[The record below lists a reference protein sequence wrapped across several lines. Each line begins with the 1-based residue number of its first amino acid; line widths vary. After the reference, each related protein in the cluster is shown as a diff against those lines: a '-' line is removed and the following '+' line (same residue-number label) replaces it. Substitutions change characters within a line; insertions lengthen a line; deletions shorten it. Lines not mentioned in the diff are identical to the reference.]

1 MRQHWFIAVTLAL
14 TSNLASAGPDPGPSA
29 TSLVEAQLIQPLA
42 AKDRKQSRFSRARLP
57 PAERRVRMAND
68 KPQRDSTGEAFV
80 TFAIDSRGG
89 WDDSSDAPWQTATI
103 TGCVYPGRGDVFIKR
118 GNAYH
123 PAAAALGKKT
133 KPSSSTTCRSSSD
146 QAARQFAQPP
156 A

>member
-1 MRQHWFIAVTLAL
+1 MRHLMFVVATVVL

-42 AKDRKQSRFSRARLP
+42 AKERKQSRFSRARLP
-57 PAERRVRMAND
+57 PSERRVRMANA
-68 KPQRDSTGEAFV
+68 KPQRDSNGEAFV
-80 TFAIDSRGG
+80 TFAVDSRGG

-103 TGCVYPGRGDVFIKR
+103 SGCVYPGRGAVFIKR
-118 GNAYH
+118 GNAFH

-133 KPSSSTTCRSSSD
+133 TPSPNTTCRSSSD
-146 QAARQFAQPP
+146 QVARQFAQPP